1 VSPAIEVD
9 NLSHRFG
16 AVQALRGVTFT
27 VHDGEIF
34 GLLGPNGA
42 GKTTTIR
49 VLLTLLRP
57 SSGQARVAGLDV
69 AAEPDA
75 VRRSVGWVPQ
85 ERAVDPLLTARE
97 NLRFIAGL
105 HHLPPGLARARADE
119 LLALVRLDADADR
132 LVRSFS
138 GGMRRRLELA
148 MGLIHRP
155 AVLFLDE
162 PTLGLDIVARQAVWE
177 QIQQVR
183 GAGTTILLTTH
194 YLDEAD
200 SLCDRVAIID
210 NGRINASGTPVAL
223 KQAYRK
229 DTLDQVFLDLTGRSF
244 SQADET

>member
-1 VSPAIEVD
+1 MNPAIEVND
-9 NLSHRFG
+9 LTHRFG
-16 AVQALRGVTFT
+16 AVPALRGVTFT
-27 VHDGEIF
+27 VHGGEIF

-57 SSGQARVAGLDV
+57 QSGLARVAGLDV
-69 AAEPDA
+69 VAEPDA

-105 HHLPPGLARARADE
+105 YHLPTHRARARTGE
-119 LLALVRLDADADR
+119 LLALVGLSGEADR
-132 LVRSFS
+132 LVRTFS

-148 MGLIHRP
+148 MGLVHRP
-155 AVLFLDE
+155 ALLFLDE
-162 PTLGLDIVARQAVWE
+162 PTLGLDIVARQAVW
-177 QIQQVR
+177 QHIQQIR
-183 GAGTTILLTTH
+183 GSGTTVLLTTH
-194 YLDEAD
+194 HLDEAD

-210 NGRINASGTPVAL
+210 NGRINASGTPDAL
-223 KQAYRK
+223 KRAYRK

-244 SQADET
+244 NQADEP